1 MYNEEEKVLIDKKVF
16 DEICE
21 VIDKITKKC
30 VEKKI
35 YSNEDVRELL
45 SVNDKLIRK
54 YRDDGLLSYSRV
66 GNKYFYSSDDI
77 KVFLEKTH
85 LRSY

>member
-1 MYNEEEKVLIDKKVF
+1 MCNEEEKVLIDKNVY
-16 DEICE
+16 DEISE
-21 VIDKITKKC
+21 IIDKLIKKC

-77 KVFLEKTH
+77 RDFLDKTH
-85 LRSY
+85 LRNY

>member
-1 MYNEEEKVLIDKKVF
+1 MYNEEKKVLIDKKVF

>member
-1 MYNEEEKVLIDKKVF
+1 MCNEEEKVLIDKNVY

-21 VIDKITKKC
+21 IIDKLIKKC

-66 GNKYFYSSDDI
+66 GNKYFYSSNDI
-77 KVFLEKTH
+77 RDFLDKTH
-85 LRSY
+85 LRNY

>member
-1 MYNEEEKVLIDKKVF
+1 MYNEEEKVLIDKNF
-16 DEICE
+16 YDEICE
-21 VIDKITKKC
+21 IIDKLTKIC

-45 SVNDKLIRK
+45 SVNDKLVRK

-77 KVFLEKTH
+77 RDFLDKTH
-85 LRSY
+85 LRNY